1 MRFDPGMGPGGQGP
15 ISYRISWFPSV
26 PVRGQAGDW
35 ELVEQDVSLAHP
47 LWADSR
53 KTVMLTAAVR
63 NRRIDTDATLPDSH
77 KEYPGELWDVQ
88 VGAMYHAQLDGD
100 RMISGGVSLESASDH
115 PFASLQE
122 TYINMNAMYRTPSGE
137 SNAWMF
143 MLMYSPL
150 GEIPFPFP
158 GVSYSYNPSDQ
169 LHADIGLPFMF
180 SYKPADQWKL
190 EASYML
196 INTIRAKA
204 TYKISDRV
212 SVFVGYDSLNEAYK
226 LRDQAN
232 NDDRFFLY
240 NQRATIGLSLPVTKW
255 LTAELDGGYAFR
267 RYSFTGQQWDSTG
280 TDRVDLEPGPFVSLS
295 LSLHR

>member
-1 MRFDPGMGPGGQGP
+1 MGPGGQGP
-15 ISYRISWFPSV
+15 ISYRTSWFPSV

-35 ELVEQDVSLAHP
+35 ELVEQDLSLSHP
-47 LWADSR
+47 LWADSWN
-53 KTVMLTAAVR
+53 TVMVTAAVR

-88 VGAMYHAQLDGD
+88 VGAMYRALLDGD

-122 TYINMNAMYRTPSGE
+122 TYVNMNAMYRTPSGE
-137 SNAWMF
+137 SNSWMF
-143 MLMYSPL
+143 MLMYSPM

-169 LHADIGLPFMF
+169 LHTDIGLPFMF
-180 SYKPADQWKL
+180 SYKPSDRWKL

-196 INTIRAKA
+196 INTIRVKA
-204 TYKISDRV
+204 TYKIADRV

-226 LRDQAN
+226 LRDRAN
-232 NDDRFFLY
+232 DDDRFFLY

-267 RYSFTGQQWDSTG
+267 QYSLTGRQWDSTG
-280 TDRVDLEPGPFVSLS
+280 TDRVDLEPGPFVSHS
-295 LSLHR
+295 LSLRR